1 MKRLFTLFFVALT
14 CTVGVWANRA
24 YFLNEIISY
33 PSGAEPATDGGIK
46 FVQQDIWWVWYEGE
60 NPAHNLTQELNA
72 DHDWVWTVDL
82 TGDLTI
88 PDGHY
93 LKKALDG
100 KNYQVEAGNSPT
112 GTRIYFEGN
121 SGTIKVTATNP
132 DYGGVTYTVSY
143 TVFYHT
149 DAEKWDFYSQR
160 LDVGRA
166 ADAGSSMAS
175 HIGDWTLDTSGGDG
189 EHVYFYN
196 NEISD
201 GSGNPR
207 EIKNAAPQ
215 IVETNGL
222 LFYAPAGKFGLYNES
237 DETGVA
243 PDRFLAL
250 KPGAKVVIPA
260 SLYSGL
266 SNPRIRIKMG
276 RYGGVDTDNPRI
288 DLTITNALDA
298 LENEI
303 ATTAGDYKIG
313 GSAWWGDKGDNHQRG
328 EYHFIVKEKAQDF
341 TIEVAAGQWLK
352 LYSIELYNSTEL
364 ITENSVLGDRYQLL
378 NVGGTEGSDGVTG
391 TYHVHYRGKGEG
403 TSVYTHNLDN
413 SLGKKWDY
421 WPTGTVTCTPSS
433 FVYGGAGDPKHTY
446 TSKIGEFGSFRIRL
460 DCHTFDGKYCT
471 DYASRSMS
479 VGYLKKVA
487 SYPYTWDFTD
497 VITYDGGPNRMGN
510 AESST
515 DHYGEADY
523 VYYERWDKRAAWET
537 VEGVAGHRVGK
548 DGGGHNVI
556 FCSGSQLWYG
566 KTIIPELAGLGFTP
580 SNSSSVYNNT
590 LGITSGGLKI
600 DQNTRDWWC
609 YRIAVPNVPADGV
622 VYVRAHP
629 ERNDAYFNAGYSYGD
644 YVKPM
649 PNKGITGN
657 EEIRFNSTNTFPTS
671 DGSGDVIY
679 VVPGNAESYAKNITL
694 YFNGVTIRKI
704 AVSTDLKTFNAKG
717 WTTESRNHDIDP
729 SLTTEMNGR
738 GIKTYLVTD
747 VKYDK
752 KKVVMTDISNAG
764 LMKEAT
770 DNSKY
775 ACILRN
781 TADEPF
787 SVVNGGFYLFVP
799 DMHDKQGST
808 VPDGDDEKNWN
819 KKNYAPSM
827 ESSVMKA
834 KVSHAYPAGYPTS
847 SSPADGTRIPW
858 QEGDYTNFAFTY
870 QYYTLENGYTTGSVK
885 NGPQGFYRIAKDGG
899 YSLGNQGYLPL
910 LTENIGGDVWAG
922 ARGFGLSFDED
933 EGGEVTA
940 IENIET
946 SKSEAVAETAIYY
959 SLSGQKLS
967 GKPAKGGIYICNGKK
982 IAIK

>member
-1 MKRLFTLFFVALT
+1 MKRLFTLFVIALT
-14 CTVGVWANRA
+14 CTIGVWAQRA
-24 YFLNEIISY
+24 YFLSETISY
-33 PSGAEPATDGGIK
+33 PTGAEPATDGGIK
-46 FVQQDIWWVWYEGE
+46 FVQQDIWWKWYEAE
-60 NPAHNLTQELNA
+60 DPAHNLTRDLDA

-88 PDGHY
+88 PTGHY

-100 KNYQVEAGNSPT
+100 KNYQVEAGDYTT
-112 GTRIYFEGN
+112 GTRIFFEGN

-132 DYGGVTYTVSY
+132 DYGGVTYSISY

-166 ADAGSSMAS
+166 ADSGSSMNTHLS
-175 HIGDWTLDTSGGDG
+175 DWTLDTSGGAG

-196 NEISD
+196 YEISD

-207 EIKNAAPQ
+207 EIKNTAPQ

-260 SLYSGL
+260 SSYSGL

-276 RYGGVDTDNPRI
+276 RYGGVDADHPRI

-328 EYHFIVKEKAQDF
+328 EYHFIVNDENEDF
-341 TIEVAAGQWLK
+341 TIEVHAGQWLK

-523 VYYERWDKRAAWET
+523 VYYERWDKRASWET

-629 ERNDAYFNAGYSYGD
+629 ERSDAFLNAGYSYGD
-644 YVKPM
+644 YVKPIKDN
-649 PNKGITGN
+649 PGN
-657 EEIRFNSTNTFPTS
+657 VEIRFTSTNTFSTS

-717 WTTESRNHDIDP
+717 WTTESRNRDIDP
-729 SLTTEMNGR
+729 ALTAEMNGR
-738 GIKTYLVTD
+738 NITTYLVTGVD
-747 VKYDK
+747 YTK
-752 KKVVMTDISNAG
+752 KRVTMTPINDY
-764 LMKEAT
+764 LMHKAT
-770 DNSKY
+770 DDGQEY
-775 ACILRN
+775 ACILKN
-781 TADEPF
+781 STE
-787 SVVNGGFYLFVP
+787 STLNIVNGGFYLFVP
-799 DMHDKQGST
+799 DMHDEQGATST
-808 VPDGDDEKNWN
+808 SGYKL
-819 KKNYAPSM
+819 KNYYTAGTSI
-827 ESSVMKA
+827 MKS
-834 KVSHAYPAGYPTS
+834 KLNHAYPAGYPTS
-847 SSPADGTRIPW
+847 SSPADGTPIPW
-858 QEGDYTNFAFTY
+858 KVDSYTNFAFTY
-870 QYYTLENGYTTGSVK
+870 QYYSLTDDGTTTGSVK
-885 NGPQGFYRIAKDGG
+885 DGPQGFYRIAKNGG
-899 YSLGNQGYLPL
+899 YSMGNQGYLPL
-910 LTENIGGDVWAG
+910 LTANIGGDVWAG

-940 IENIET
+940 IESIDT
-946 SKSEAVAETAIYY
+946 IDSHATAETAIYY
-959 SLSGQKLS
+959 SLSGQKLN